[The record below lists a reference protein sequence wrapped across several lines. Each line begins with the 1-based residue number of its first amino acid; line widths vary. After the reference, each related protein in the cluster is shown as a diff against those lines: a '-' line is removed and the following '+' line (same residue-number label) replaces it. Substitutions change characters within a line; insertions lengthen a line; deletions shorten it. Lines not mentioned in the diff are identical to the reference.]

1 MTNGFVQLALTNAD
15 RDDIIWY
22 VIMAA
27 VFIVGVIFAF
37 RSN

>member
-1 MTNGFVQLALTNAD
+1 MTNGVVELALSRAD
-15 RDDIIWY
+15 QNDITWY
-22 VIMAA
+22 VIMLA

>member
-1 MTNGFVQLALTNAD
+1 MTNGVVELALSKGDQN
-15 RDDIIWY
+15 DITWY

-27 VFIVGVIFAF
+27 VFVVGVIFAF

>member
-1 MTNGFVQLALTNAD
+1 MANGVVELALSQAD
-15 RDDIIWY
+15 KNDITWY

-27 VFIVGVIFAF
+27 VFIVGVVFAF